1 MKVVPLAVH
10 SPRAIQDALRSRGW
24 EAARAADAAGGIHPA
39 AFLLSGVDDSAL
51 EALARYGGQLGLGII
66 TGDGWAVLAGS
77 VSRLSALAR
86 PWVVP
91 PPLSDLALELGL
103 AMPPAPARVWE
114 TARGPLSLD
123 RAVVVGILNVT
134 PDSFSDGGRHQHV
147 GAAVEHAGALHAA
160 GAVIIDVGGESTR
173 PGRTEPVPVEEELRR
188 VIPVV
193 AALVREFPDLLVSV
207 DTVKAAVARAALDG
221 GAAIVNDVSA
231 LRLDPLMAPVVQ
243 AARAGIVL
251 MHSRGEILELASYRH
266 AQYPDGV
273 VGGVLDELRHAIDAA
288 REAGVPESHIAID
301 PGLGF
306 SKTVP
311 QNLELLDQLSTLL
324 ALGRPVMVGPSRKR
338 FLTSDQPAAALATR
352 DTATAAA
359 CVLAWERGA
368 RLFRV
373 HDAATA
379 RDALAL
385 AQSLD
390 QSTHP
395 A

>member
-10 SPRAIQDALRSRGW
+10 SPRAIQDALRARGW
-24 EAARAADAAGGIHPA
+24 DAGRAGDAAGGIQPA
-39 AFLLSGVDDSAL
+39 AFLLSGMADAAL
-51 EALARYGGQLGLGII
+51 EQLARYGGQLGLGVI
-66 TGDGWAVLAGS
+66 TGEGWAVLAGS

-91 PPLSDLALELGL
+91 PPLADVAIALGL
-103 AMPPAPARVWE
+103 AMPTAAPRVWQ
-114 TARGPLSLD
+114 TARGLMPLD
-123 RAVVVGILNVT
+123 RAVLVGILNVT
-134 PDSFSDGGRHQHV
+134 PDSFSDGGRHYDLAAAVQHAGELGAA
-147 GAAVEHAGALHAA
+147 GAAV
-160 GAVIIDVGGESTR
+160 IDVGGESTR

-193 AALVREFPDLLVSV
+193 AALAREFPDLLVSI
-207 DTVKAAVARAALDG
+207 DTVKSPVARAALDA

-231 LRLDPLMAPVVQ
+231 LRLDPAMAAVV
-243 AARAGIVL
+243 ASTGAGVVL
-251 MHSRGEILELASYRH
+251 MHSRGGILELASYGH

-273 VGGVLDELRHAIDAA
+273 ATGVLDELRHAIDCA
-288 REAGVPESHIAID
+288 REAGISDSRIVID

-306 SKTVP
+306 SKTPP
-311 QNLELLDQLSTLL
+311 QNLELLDQLPTLA
-324 ALGRPVMVGPSRKR
+324 ALGRPILVGPSRKR
-338 FLTSDQPAAALATR
+338 FLTRDQPAATIASR

-359 CVLAWERGA
+359 CVVAWERGA

-373 HDAATA
+373 HDVAST
-379 RDALAL
+379 RDALSL

-390 QSTHP
+390 QSPDP